1 MPRATPPTGPS
12 TVTDYHKMPGL
23 DGQIVS
29 PGQVACARVKDC
41 LANPTAAF
49 AGVSSLEGA
58 RRFVEETTRTFLSH
72 HTDGAGAARYAL
84 RHQSLRSFI
93 CGGVPP
99 GRPDAAG
106 LARSLASQVQ
116 AAHAAITTVLIPPGA
131 SGERAWGSTGPYE
144 RNHLAAH
151 AAAAGELDALVCDPG
166 FLLTASPF
174 SILAERDRL
183 STVDGTRAV
192 TAFAAMSSNPG
203 PALPHARRLDQLA
216 ATAACVHAAVL
227 TQACARAAEGN
238 WPIRWAAWR
247 GQQLQKLTSH
257 NGPVTSVAIGRAGD
271 RDIIVTG
278 SADRTVRIWDAV
290 TGAPLGEPLTDYDG
304 GFRSV
309 AVGTVHDRRDVYDKS
324 TVSVAIGR
332 AGNRDIIVTGS
343 IDNTRIWDAATGAP
357 LWESP
362 IDNNSS
368 VRSVVV
374 GFAGNRDIIITGS
387 PAGKARIW
395 DAVTGAPLGGP
406 LARHDGYDDSV
417 ARPSGV
423 PGTATSSSPVLPRGR
438 RGSGS
443 GSGTQ
448 SPALRSANPSPATA
462 ATVASVASVA
472 VGRAGNRDIII
483 TNSRGRTALIWDAVT
498 RAPVGEP
505 LTSDNDR
512 MASVAVS
519 RAGGRDIIITGSG
532 DSTARIWDAVTGA
545 QSANLSSATTDR

>member
-1 MPRATPPTGPS
+1 
-12 TVTDYHKMPGL
+12 MPGL

-216 ATAACVHAAVL
+216 ATAARVHAAVL

-290 TGAPLGEPLTDYDG
+290 TGAPLGEPLT
-304 GFRSV
+304 
-309 AVGTVHDRRDVYDKS
+309 K
-324 TVSVAIGR
+324 
-332 AGNRDIIVTGS
+332 
-343 IDNTRIWDAATGAP
+343 
-357 LWESP
+357 
-362 IDNNSS
+362 
-368 VRSVVV
+368 
-374 GFAGNRDIIITGS
+374 
-387 PAGKARIW
+387 
-395 DAVTGAPLGGP
+395 
-406 LARHDGYDDSV
+406 
-417 ARPSGV
+417 
-423 PGTATSSSPVLPRGR
+423 
-438 RGSGS
+438 
-443 GSGTQ
+443 
-448 SPALRSANPSPATA
+448 
-462 ATVASVASVA
+462 
-472 VGRAGNRDIII
+472 
-483 TNSRGRTALIWDAVT
+483 
-498 RAPVGEP
+498 
-505 LTSDNDR
+505 
-512 MASVAVS
+512 
-519 RAGGRDIIITGSG
+519 
-532 DSTARIWDAVTGA
+532 
-545 QSANLSSATTDR
+545 